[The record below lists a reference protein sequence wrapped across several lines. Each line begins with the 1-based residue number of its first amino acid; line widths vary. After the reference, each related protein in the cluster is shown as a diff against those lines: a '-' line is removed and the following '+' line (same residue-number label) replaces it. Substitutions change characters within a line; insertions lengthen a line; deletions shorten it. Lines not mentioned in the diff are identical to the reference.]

1 MPLDVAGSTYIPLL
15 ERLSVLLLAAALV
28 LSYVVVFRFDNYDSP
43 FATLRRR
50 LVLGIPWGTLV
61 IAATIYLF
69 YHGVQGAG
77 EPGGPNVVAFRSW
90 SLWYPQSVIF
100 SWLSHASESHL
111 TGNMLGTLVFGS
123 VVEYAWSHYPTTTGQ
138 QTFSSWR
145 TNPFARIS
153 VFVLLTAV
161 VGIVGSITVPGA
173 IIGFSGVIFAYAG
186 FAIVSRPVLAAG
198 GILGIQVLDLVYS
211 GLRNPI
217 GFTEADTRFI
227 TPWWADT
234 ALQGHL
240 FGLVVG
246 VLLAVVLFRY
256 RETTRKLGY
265 IWFVA
270 LVFAVSR
277 SMWTIFWFLSETEF
291 ILFRGLGA
299 AAVLVLASLIAMA
312 AISSDRSLWPGRF
325 NIPIKTIGT
334 SVLVIVVVLV
344 ALAGIPYNLVDV
356 SPGGE
361 ADSGIEIDGYTV
373 TYAEN
378 VEDQYTAID
387 LPIVSDLLA
396 VNTSGVIVTSDK
408 RNIWSLQRSADQL
421 AFEGFSVVVVGDTRW
436 REVVVMNHTQWKVVG
451 GNTTY
456 KVYGQHW
463 QEMDEQRLLFE
474 SPPALAEPI
483 INGSRFR
490 ITPSEEFYDVVLV
503 RNNETVAKK
512 PIPSHNETVQLGGV
526 TFERD
531 GKKLVAVHEQTE
543 LSFATFRTE
552 RQE

>member
-15 ERLSVLLLAAALV
+15 ERLSVLFLAAALV
-28 LSYVVVFRFDNYDSP
+28 LSYGVVFRLDNYDTP

-50 LVLGIPWGTLV
+50 FVLGIPWGTLV
-61 IAATIYLF
+61 IAATLYLI

-90 SLWYPQSVIF
+90 SLWYPQSVLF

-111 TGNMLGTLVFGS
+111 TGNMLGTVVYGS
-123 VVEYAWSHYPTTTGQ
+123 IVEYAWSHYPTATGR

-145 TNPFARIS
+145 TNPFVRIG
-153 VFVLLTAV
+153 VFVLGTSV
-161 VGIVGSITVPGA
+161 VGIVGSVTVPGA

-186 FAIVSRPVLAAG
+186 FAIVARPILAAG
-198 GILGIQVLDLVYS
+198 GILGIEVLDLVYS
-211 GLRNPI
+211 GLRNPV

-256 RETTRKLGY
+256 REQSLKLAY

-299 AAVLVLASLIAMA
+299 AAVLVLASLVAMA
-312 AISSDRSLWPGRF
+312 TISSDRSLWPGRL

-334 SVLVIVVVLV
+334 GVLVLAVILV
-344 ALAGIPYNLVDV
+344 AVAGVPYNLVDV
-356 SPGGE
+356 SPGE
-361 ADSGIEIDGYTV
+361 ETDSGIEIDDYTV

-378 VEDQYTAID
+378 VEDQYTSLD
-387 LPIVSDLLA
+387 LPIVGDLLA
-396 VNTSGVIVTSDK
+396 VNTSGVIVTSDR
-408 RNIWSLQRSADQL
+408 RNVWSLQTSAEEL
-421 AFEGFSVVVVGDTRW
+421 AFEGFSVVVVGDATW
-436 REVVVMNHTQWKVVG
+436 REVVIMNHTQWEVAG

-463 QEMDEQRLLFE
+463 QVMDEQRLLFE
-474 SPPALAEPI
+474 SQPALGEPI
-483 INGSRFR
+483 INGSRFS
-490 ITPSEEFYDVVLV
+490 IAPSEEFYDIALV
-503 RNNETVAKK
+503 RDNETVGRK
-512 PIPSHNETVQLGGV
+512 PIPSQNETVELRGV
-526 TFERD
+526 MFERD
-531 GKKLVAVHEQTE
+531 ENELVAIHEETE

-552 RQE
+552 REE